1 MCVSLSNYI
10 TLCKPRVV
18 MLMILTSMVG
28 MSLVP
33 TIDFSWEKFWWGNIG
48 IALMACSAAV
58 VNHLADQRIDRL
70 MRRTQHRPIASYHI
84 SNVHAAIFSAVM
96 GVSGFILLV
105 IWVNTLTAFLTFCAL
120 IGYAVIYTLYLK
132 YATAQN
138 IVIGGLAGAA
148 PPLLGWVAMTGHV
161 DFDAIVLLL
170 IIFVWTPPHF
180 WALAIDRVD
189 EYAKAGVPMLPV
201 TRGIAYTKLH
211 IVWYVA
217 VLCAVSLLPF
227 VVHLSGWIYLSIA
240 LMLNMRFL
248 MLALQLHRS
257 DNPLLPKKVFQF
269 SIVYL
274 MGLFLALLMDR
285 FF

>member
-1 MCVSLSNYI
+1 
-10 TLCKPRVV
+10 

-170 IIFVWTPPHF
+170 I

-189 EYAKAGVPMLPV
+189 
-201 TRGIAYTKLH
+201 
-211 IVWYVA
+211 
-217 VLCAVSLLPF
+217 
-227 VVHLSGWIYLSIA
+227 
-240 LMLNMRFL
+240 
-248 MLALQLHRS
+248 
-257 DNPLLPKKVFQF
+257 
-269 SIVYL
+269 
-274 MGLFLALLMDR
+274 
-285 FF
+285 

>member
-1 MCVSLSNYI
+1 VSLSNYI